1 MLSSLTI
8 FKLKFELFLL
18 RKKARN
24 TFPED
29 LPNLNLWSQ
38 STGLK
43 VAVIDN
49 DGFDFKTHLESI
61 GVSVTV
67 FHDYFKPVSQRQE
80 KRKPYAFGQYDIVL
94 CDINDIASGNDGF
107 GELQGVG
114 AIEAL
119 RYNFPFKMIIAY
131 TGNPAALSKRI
142 KKEKNSNLVDKI
154 YDKQWEREDFM
165 ETFKESCKSFS
176 NPGARWQFIRNRL
189 TYLGAK
195 EKEIDKIREAFVFS
209 CLVKANP
216 KFLVRA
222 DAELQALAR
231 STLSQLQQGSMSDAL
246 RSGLSGLGLI
256 SDVFGIAGALQGA

>member
-1 MLSSLTI
+1 MSLDLDYL
-8 FKLKFELFLL
+8 KLKVELFLL
-18 RKKARN
+18 QKKAKK

-29 LPNLNLWSQ
+29 LSNLTLWSQ

-49 DGFDFKTHLESI
+49 DGFNLKTNLESI

-67 FHDYFKPVSQRQE
+67 FYDYFKPVSQRQE
-80 KRKPYAFGQYDIVL
+80 KRKPYPFSQYDIIL
-94 CDINDIASGNDGF
+94 CDINDVASGNDGF

-131 TGNPAALSKRI
+131 TGNPAALSRRI
-142 KKEKNSNLVDKI
+142 KKEKSSNLVDKI
-154 YDKQWEREDFM
+154 YDKQWAPEDFM
-165 ETFKESCKSFS
+165 ETFKESSKSFS

-189 TYLGAK
+189 TYLDAK
-195 EKEIDKIREAFVFS
+195 EKEIDKIREAFVYS
-209 CLVKANP
+209 CLLKGNP
-216 KFLVRA
+216 KFLLRA
-222 DAELQALAR
+222 DKELENLTQ
-231 STLSQLQQGSMSDAL
+231 STLKFLQQGSMSDAL

-256 SDVFGIAGALQGA
+256 SDVFGIVAAIKGT